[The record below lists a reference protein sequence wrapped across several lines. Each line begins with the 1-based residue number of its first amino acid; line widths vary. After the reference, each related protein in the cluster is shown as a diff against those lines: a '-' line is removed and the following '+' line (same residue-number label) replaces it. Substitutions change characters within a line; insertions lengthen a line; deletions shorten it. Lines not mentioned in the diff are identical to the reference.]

1 MGKSKNITQHQNALA
16 DAERAAQRL
25 GSVTPPPGRPMT
37 PDSGVERDFR
47 EVDAA
52 NGK

>member
-1 MGKSKNITQHQNALA
+1 MGKSKNTVQHQNALA

-25 GSVTPPPGRPMT
+25 RSITPPPGRPMT

-47 EVDAA
+47 EADGA
-52 NGK
+52 NGR